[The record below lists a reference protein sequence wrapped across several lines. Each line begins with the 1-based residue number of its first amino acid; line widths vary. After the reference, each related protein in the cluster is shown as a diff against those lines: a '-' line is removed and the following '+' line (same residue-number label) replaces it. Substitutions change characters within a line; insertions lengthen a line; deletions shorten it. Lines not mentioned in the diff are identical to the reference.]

1 MGAIMSLTRGVTIAL
16 VSTVAL
22 LAISPPSSAEA
33 DRAVRHR
40 AKRQSVAEPPRVC
53 QRLCVADVT
62 PCDPMEYKIA
72 DGRCSDP
79 FFRY

>member
-1 MGAIMSLTRGVTIAL
+1 MTRGFVIAL
-16 VSTVAL
+16 ASVIVVA
-22 LAISPPSSAEA
+22 AAGSSPARADHDRSA
-33 DRAVRHR
+33 RQHR
-40 AKRQSVAEPPRVC
+40 AKQPSMAPPPRVC

-79 FFRY
+79 FFLY

>member
-1 MGAIMSLTRGVTIAL
+1 MMRGFGTALAGVIIVTAAGSAL
-16 VSTVAL
+16 
-22 LAISPPSSAEA
+22 AEA
-33 DRAVRHR
+33 DHGRSLRQHPARQRAM
-40 AKRQSVAEPPRVC
+40 APPPRVC

-79 FFRY
+79 FFLY